1 MTNRKTLQN
10 WGNGICDTTV
20 EYITSDKLKPVEME
34 YREISQFDCTSPFC
48 VTSNLGILFEALS
61 RIHYRI
67 VAFKIKGSVTIGG
80 GLIDWNT
87 LNEGGMTKS
96 GENDDA
102 SNQ

>member
-1 MTNRKTLQN
+1 MIPQLN
-10 WGNGICDTTV
+10 
-20 EYITSDKLKPVEME
+20 TSLAISSNLSKWNTKK
-34 YREISQFDCTSPFC
+34 ISQFDCTSPFC
-48 VTSNLGILFEALS
+48 VTSNIGILFETLS
-61 RIHYRI
+61 RIPYRI

-80 GLIDWNT
+80 GLIDGHT